1 MTAFIAELPLWVYI
15 LVIFSFLY
23 IVAALGYLI
32 GVEVGQERGF
42 RLGYARGKLVGT
54 QEANYY
60 FNSGNWPPTDGIVND

>member
-1 MTAFIAELPLWVYI
+1 MTAFIANLPIWVYI

-23 IVAALGYLI
+23 SVAGLGYLI
-32 GVEVGQERGF
+32 GIEVGAERGF

-60 FNSGNWPPTDGIVND
+60 FNSGNWPLTDGIVND

>member
-1 MTAFIAELPLWVYI
+1 MTAFIANLPLWVYI

-23 IVAALGYLI
+23 SVAALGYLI
-32 GVEVGQERGF
+32 GVEVGAERGF

-60 FNSGNWPPTDGIVND
+60 FYSGNWPARDGIVND